1 MTVHRRGPAA
11 AVTAASPQTLGDV
24 YLGTKYARVMGF
36 QARNWASSAKAG
48 AGTDAAAKISLTDA
62 NGMIFYL
69 DASDRDYKTGNV
81 FAFIRYDDTI
91 TGLSQIYVDAT
102 GAAVAADTEQFPVV
116 KSPVTVKVTN
126 ATTVTDYFE
135 VYLFVES
142 GAEPVLR
149 STR

>member
-1 MTVHRRGPAA
+1 MTAG
-11 AVTAASPQTLGDV
+11 TPQSLGDI
-24 YLGTKYARVMGF
+24 YLGTKYARVTGF

-48 AGTDAAAKISLTDA
+48 GGTSTTQKLKLTDA

-69 DASDRDYKTGNV
+69 DASDRDYKTANV

-116 KSPVTVKVTN
+116 KSPVTASVLNGEV
-126 ATTVTDYFE
+126 ATDYFE
-135 VYLFVES
+135 VYLFVEA
-142 GAEPVLR
+142 GDEPVLR